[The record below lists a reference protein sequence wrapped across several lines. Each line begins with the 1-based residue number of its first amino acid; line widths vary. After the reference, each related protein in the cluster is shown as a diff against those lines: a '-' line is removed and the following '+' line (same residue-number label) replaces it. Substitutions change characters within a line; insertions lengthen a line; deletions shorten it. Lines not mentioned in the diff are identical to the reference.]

1 MSRTQSY
8 SRIIKSTGIFGGV
21 QFVTALVGILKTKLV
36 AVLLG
41 AEGVGLYGLL
51 QSTISM
57 ISSFSNVGLSN
68 SAVREIAQYDQNKDS
83 KSIGRTIV
91 VVKKWAM
98 ITGISGLILT
108 IAFSPFL
115 SKLVFANKSYTFSF
129 IWLSLSIL
137 LDQLSSSN
145 MVILQGLRK
154 LNYLAKANIIG
165 SLAGLLIS
173 IPCFYYYG
181 EKGIVSALLLSSFTL
196 LARSW
201 YYARKVSYEHIP
213 VSWKDLWKSGGN
225 MMKLG
230 MILSLTGMVGMGS
243 MYILRVWIGRVI
255 GIEYVGY
262 YNAAFMIIEGYVA
275 MVFSAMST
283 DFFPRLSQIH
293 TDNTACRK
301 LINEQAEVSL
311 IVITPLLMILV
322 GFSDLIIT
330 VLYTHS
336 FIPAVPVLRFA
347 ALGVLFKAFAFPF
360 GYMYIAKADK
370 NIFLIKELLS
380 WSYIVMFSIVMYS
393 FFGTKGLGIGYA
405 FGYLFT
411 TIQTLIL
418 NKYLYKIIPETKVAI
433 LFSLSF
439 SLLLSITFIQFIESY
454 LLKAIL
460 SASLLIISILYSIYE
475 FNKRMNIKLL
485 LSKLRNR

>member
-8 SRIIKSTGIFGGV
+8 GRIIKSTGIFGGV
-21 QFVTALVGILKTKLV
+21 QIITALVGIMKTKIV

-57 ISSFSNVGLSN
+57 ISSLSNVGLSN
-68 SAVREIAQYDQNKDS
+68 SAVREIAQYDQKDDR
-83 KSIGRTIV
+83 KSIGSTIV
-91 VVKKWAM
+91 VIKKWAM

-108 IAFSPFL
+108 IVFSPVL
-115 SKLVFANKSYTFSF
+115 SELVFANKSYTFSF
-129 IWLSLSIL
+129 IWLSFSIL
-137 LDQLSSSN
+137 FDQLSASN
-145 MVILQGLRK
+145 IVILQGLRK

-173 IPCFYYYG
+173 VPCFYYYG
-181 EKGIVSALLLSSFTL
+181 EKGIVPALLLASFTL
-196 LARSW
+196 LIRSW

-213 VSWKDLWKSGGN
+213 VSWRGLWNSGGS

-230 MILSLTGMVGMGS
+230 VILSLTGLVGMGS
-243 MYILRVWIGRVI
+243 MYILRVWIGREI
-255 GIEYVGY
+255 GVEYVGY
-262 YNAAFMIIEGYVA
+262 YNAVFMIIEGYVA

-283 DFFPRLSQIH
+283 DFFPRLSQIQS
-293 TDNTACRK
+293 DNTACRK

-311 IVITPLLMILV
+311 IVITPLLMVLA

-330 VLYTHS
+330 ILYTRS

-370 NIFLIKELLS
+370 KVFLIKEILS
-380 WSYIVMFSIVMYS
+380 WSYIVILSIFMYY
-393 FFGTKGLGIGYA
+393 FFGATGLGLGYA
-405 FGYLFT
+405 LGYLFT

-418 NKYLYKIIPETKVAI
+418 NKYLYRIVPEVKAI
-433 LFSLSF
+433 VLFLLSI
-439 SLLLSITFIQFIESY
+439 SLLLSICLIQFIES
-454 LLKAIL
+454 
-460 SASLLIISILYSIYE
+460 SLLRNIFSACLIIISILYSLYE
-475 FNKRMNIKLL
+475 FNKRMNIKQL